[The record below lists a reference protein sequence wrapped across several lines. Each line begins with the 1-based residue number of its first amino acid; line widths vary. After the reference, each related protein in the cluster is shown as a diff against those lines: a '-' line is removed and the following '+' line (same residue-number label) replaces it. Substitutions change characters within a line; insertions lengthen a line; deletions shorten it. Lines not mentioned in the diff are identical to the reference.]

1 MSSDPMSERGPFDPE
16 SIREL
21 ARILTETGL
30 TEIEISDKDRCL
42 RIVRTPAPS
51 AAALTYAAPAIPEPA
66 VALPAPARPAQAAD
80 DLANAPGAVTSP
92 MVGVAYLSPEPGA
105 PPYVQPG
112 QAVQAGQTV
121 MLIEAMKTFNQIKAP
136 QSGTVAR
143 VLVASGEPVEYGQPL
158 LVIG

>member
-1 MSSDPMSERGPFDPE
+1 MSGRGPFDPE
-16 SIREL
+16 AIREL

-30 TEIEISDKDRCL
+30 TEIEISDKDRRL
-42 RIVRTPAPS
+42 RVARTPAPS

-66 VALPAPARPAQAAD
+66 AALTAPAKPAQAAD
-80 DLANAPGAVTSP
+80 DLADAPGAVTSP

-112 QAVQAGQTV
+112 QSVQAGQTV
-121 MLIEAMKTFNQIKAP
+121 LLIEAMKTFNQIKAP

>member
-1 MSSDPMSERGPFDPE
+1 MSERGPFDPE
-16 SIREL
+16 VIREL
-21 ARILTETGL
+21 ARILAETGL
-30 TEIEISDKDRCL
+30 TEIEISDKDRRL
-42 RIVRTPAPS
+42 RVARTPAPS
-51 AAALTYAAPAIPEPA
+51 AAALTYAAPAIPEQA
-66 VALPAPARPAQAAD
+66 VAPPAPARSADDAD
-80 DLANAPGAVTSP
+80 DLANSPGAVTSP

-136 QSGTVAR
+136 RSGTVAR
-143 VLVASGEPVEYGQPL
+143 LLVASGEPVEYGQPL